1 MARDSTSGKSR
12 ADRVKAVHQD
22 ALRQRLSNG
31 KHLEYIIDIAKQ
43 LRDFSVNLDS
53 LQVQRLRAAAEQ
65 HRALVDKYLPS
76 LKAIEHSGDSNTNL
90 SDLLIQLAQVQ
101 NNPTQSTIHAP
112 DSPSQP
118 AEAPKTLN

>member
-12 ADRVKAVHQD
+12 ADRVKAVHQE
-22 ALRQRLSNG
+22 ALRARLAKG
-31 KHLEYIIDIAKQ
+31 KHIEYIIDIAKQ
-43 LRDFSVNLDS
+43 LRDFSINLDS

-76 LKAIEHSGDSNTNL
+76 LKAIEHTGDGNTNL
-90 SDLLIQLAQVQ
+90 TELLQQLANQT
-101 NNPTQSTIHAP
+101 NNPTITAP